1 MIHNVILGLTNVDL
15 NFHVFFIHLQKI
27 HFNYLTDDKMLILT
41 SMVQRYRCINIG
53 NAVSELKNTSVFMVL
68 LLTSLVNS
76 AFSSADVAE
85 NSKPTN
91 KLKLIIRPNKDASVS
106 SDQTFKYQLL
116 KLALEKTKK
125 KYGEF
130 EIKEFQDEIKQERVI
145 SFMMQGDTFRVI
157 ATMTSPQ
164 RELDIW
170 PIRIPLYK
178 GLFGHRIFIIRAEDQ
193 SLFSAIKDVSDLKKL
208 TAIQGHDWPDSDI
221 LQNAG
226 FNVMRSPNYAGI
238 FKMLRLN
245 RGDYFPRGVHE
256 PWQEVQKH
264 KDKNLAVEKSLLIQ
278 YNAPFYFFV
287 NYEDKEL
294 YSRIKEG
301 FLMSINDGSF
311 DRLFYNHPEVKSIF
325 KNAEMGS
332 RTIFRIKNSEFIK
345 DPLFDQDSFWYKMGD
360 EKRYFLNGKTSP

>member
-1 MIHNVILGLTNVDL
+1 
-15 NFHVFFIHLQKI
+15 
-27 HFNYLTDDKMLILT
+27 MLILT

-221 LQNAG
+221 LEYNG
-226 FNVMRSPNYAGI
+226 FSLYRSPNYTGV
-238 FKMLRLN
+238 FQMLRFK

-256 PWQEVQKH
+256 PWSELVSH
-264 KDKNLAVEKSLLIQ
+264 DDKDLAVEKTLLIQ
-278 YNAPFYFFV
+278 YDAPFYFFV
-287 NYEDKEL
+287 RKGDNEL
-294 YSRIKEG
+294 YNRIKEG
-301 FLMSINDGSF
+301 LLMTIKDGSF
-311 DRLFYNHPEVKSIF
+311 DNLFYSNTEIKKIF
-325 KNAEMGS
+325 KQANIGS
-332 RTIFRIKNSEFIK
+332 RKIFRIQIFFF
-345 DPLFDQDSFWYKMGD
+345 PLQLMLVEKEWLYQAGD
-360 EKRYFLNGKTSP
+360 EKKYLGELD

>member
-1 MIHNVILGLTNVDL
+1 MGEGALYRLTNIPLMAALWILMVGWAPSIVMAQSASDTTL
-15 NFHVFFIHLQKI
+15 N
-27 HFNYLTDDKMLILT
+27 
-41 SMVQRYRCINIG
+41 
-53 NAVSELKNTSVFMVL
+53 
-68 LLTSLVNS
+68 LV
-76 AFSSADVAE
+76 V
-85 NSKPTN
+85 
-91 KLKLIIRPNKDASVS
+91 RPNKIEGIPASR
-106 SDQTFKYQLL
+106 TLKNQLL
-116 KLALEKTKK
+116 ELILEKTKG
-125 KYGEF
+125 KYGDFFISEYPH
-130 EIKEFQDEIKQERVI
+130 KIKQSRVI
-145 SFMMQGDTFRVI
+145 SFIKQSETFRVI
-157 ATMTSPQ
+157 ATMDSLNRRQ
-164 RELDIW
+164 DVR
-170 PIRIPLYK
+170 PIEIPIYK
-178 GLFGHRIFIIRAEDQ
+178 GLLSHRIFIIREEDQ
-193 SLFSAIKDVSDLKKL
+193 SFFSNIKTKEQLQALS
-208 TAIQGHDWPDSDI
+208 AIQGHDWPDSDI

-325 KNAEMGS
+325 NLAEMSS

-345 DPLFDQDSFWYKMGD
+345 DPLFDQDNFWYKMGD
-360 EKRYFLNGKTSP
+360 EKRYLLRENHD